1 MTLTRPLPQQEL
13 RDSRPRRRGSRG
25 RTAAALLSVIAGG
38 ALSLA
43 FDPVGASLLGPV
55 SIAAFTV
62 AVCLFADTARGGAV
76 LGYLFGFAFLAAHVW
91 WLKDSIG
98 PGAWAAVTFVE
109 SLWFAAMGALI
120 PLLRRLPAW
129 PVLVAVMWSSVEVV
143 RQMWPFGGFPWGQ
156 VGFTTVD
163 TPVSAALPYVGVTGA
178 GFIIA
183 LLATAV
189 AYGVVAGRCNPRR
202 AVLYLAAP
210 LAMTVVPQL
219 VPVDVARTGSVT
231 VAVVQGDVPGS
242 GDDVAGNHR
251 QITRDHARA
260 TVDLAR
266 QVESGTAPR
275 PDLVVWPENSTAV
288 DPIRDLEAN
297 TEISMAATAIQ
308 TPLLVGGIV
317 DGPRPGTA
325 LNQGILW
332 TESGPD
338 GQAYTKQHPVPF
350 GEFIPFRSLLDGL
363 SPRLAEIP
371 RDMLPGAE
379 AEPLDIDTE
388 EGIVR
393 IADAICF
400 DVAYADPIA
409 QQVRSGAELVV
420 VQTSNAMFT
429 GTSQRE
435 QQFTM
440 SRARAL
446 ETGRTVIVASLN
458 GISGII
464 TADGEVLARLEERTT
479 DTMLEEVATSRAAT
493 PALRLMPVIDAS
505 LLGVAA
511 IGAIWALI
519 ASSMGRLRARPDR

>member
-1 MTLTRPLPQQEL
+1 M
-13 RDSRPRRRGSRG
+13 S
-25 RTAAALLSVIAGG
+25 AALLSATAGG
-38 ALSLA
+38 ALALA
-43 FDPVGASLLGPV
+43 FDPVGASLLAPV
-55 SIAAFTV
+55 AIGAFTV

-76 LGYLFGFAFLAAHVW
+76 LGYLFGFAFLAVHVW

-98 PGAWAAVTFVE
+98 LGAWAAVTLIE
-109 SLWFAAMGALI
+109 ALWFAGVGALI

-129 PVLVAVMWSSVEVV
+129 PVLVAVTWSSVEVV

-156 VGFTTVD
+156 VGFTSVD
-163 TPVSAALPYVGVTGA
+163 TPVSAAVPYVGVTGA

-183 LLATAV
+183 LVATAV
-189 AYGVVAGRCNPRR
+189 AHGVVTVRRHPGR
-202 AVLYLAAP
+202 AVLYLVAP
-210 LAMTVVPQL
+210 VAMTVAPQL

-242 GDDVAGNHR
+242 GTDVAGNHR
-251 QITRDHARA
+251 QITRSHSRA
-260 TVDLAR
+260 TLDLAR
-266 QVESGTAPR
+266 RVESGTAPR

-297 TEISMAATAIQ
+297 TEISRAAAAIRA
-308 TPLLVGGIV
+308 PLLVGGIV
-317 DGPRPGTA
+317 DGPRAGTA

-371 RDMLPGAE
+371 RDMLPGPA
-379 AEPLDIDTE
+379 AEPLDIATA
-388 EGIVR
+388 EGVVR
-393 IADAICF
+393 VADAICF
-400 DVAYADPIA
+400 DVAYSGPIA

-464 TADGEVLARLEERTT
+464 TADGEVMTRLEERTT
-479 DTMLEEVATSRAAT
+479 STMLEEVTTSRVVT
-493 PALRLMPVIDAS
+493 PAVRLMPWIEAA
-505 LLGVAA
+505 LLGIAA
-511 IGAIWALI
+511 IVTALALI
-519 ASSMGRLRARPDR
+519 TGAQGHRRARPDL

>member
-251 QITRDHARA
+251 
-260 TVDLAR
+260 
-266 QVESGTAPR
+266 
-275 PDLVVWPENSTAV
+275 
-288 DPIRDLEAN
+288 
-297 TEISMAATAIQ
+297 EISMAATAIQ

-493 PALRLMPVIDAS
+493 PAVRLMPVIDAS